1 MESVV
6 FGTVAAKN
14 LESCLT
20 GILKIRY
27 RQCSL
32 QSSQWE
38 QVNVLVFFWHWCFFF
53 LPQKATEHRV
63 KGASCTVEKL
73 RSSEDPALVEP
84 PRVLSVI
91 QSVMLCVF
99 MGCHW
104 HPSSQGS
111 LQIVFLPCSCVAARH
126 YQPSLLLPVATSAL
140 VFYLKARNCPC
151 WSLRISKYQMSFKSL
166 RSRRIPMLIC

>member
-14 LESCLT
+14 LESCLI
-20 GILKIRY
+20 GILKIHS

-32 QSSQWE
+32 QSSQWK
-38 QVNVLVFFWHWCFFF
+38 QGNVLVFFWHWCFFF
-53 LPQKATEHRV
+53 LPQKATECWV

-73 RSSEDPALVEP
+73 HSSEDPALGEP
-84 PRVLSVI
+84 PHALSVI
-91 QSVMLCVF
+91 QIVMLCII

-111 LQIVFLPCSCVAARH
+111 LQMVFPPCSRVAARL

-140 VFYLKARNCPC
+140 VFYLKDRNCPR
-151 WSLRISKYQMSFKSL
+151 WSLHISKYQMSFKSL
-166 RSRRIPMLIC
+166 RSRCIPMLIC